1 MTTEILDEPANV
13 LALKYNT
20 ALELFNKETA
30 DLKLTRERLVNEEKE
45 LSRLQDV
52 IHPPALCRG
61 DFQSYVEFDKAVRQR
76 KASAKER
83 AGLQEQTYL
92 NLDVIWRKIEKTRV
106 EIGKMVRNLRES
118 RMKFDLLNGRMSAH
132 NNRKAQ

>member
-1 MTTEILDEPANV
+1 MVFKCNAALDI
-13 LALKYNT
+13 
-20 ALELFNKETA
+20 FNKDTA

-45 LSRLQDV
+45 LSRLQDI
-52 IHPPALCRG
+52 IHPPVLCRG
-61 DFQSYVEFDKAVRQR
+61 DFQSYVEFDEAVRQR

-92 NLDVIWRKIEKTRV
+92 HLDVIWRQIEKTRV

-118 RMKFDLLNGRMSAH
+118 RMKFDLLDRRMSAH